1 MNVPDYESIARSGV
15 EALRRGDGTTARAEF
30 DKVVASGRAS
40 HQLWLFLA
48 QACEMTG
55 DGPAMERALAPVLEH
70 EPRNLY
76 ALLMK
81 GEYQVRLGDDRA
93 ATSWFGLALSSA
105 GQQQNLAS
113 DLIARLQRAQETMR
127 ASEKKFE
134 DYLYATLAAGGVDP
148 AHAGPRFA
156 EALEILNGRAQP
168 QLQQPTSFY
177 YPRLPQIPFYE
188 SAAFEWVAGLE
199 AATPAIRA
207 EVEAVLAADRDL
219 APYVQPNRDRP
230 TREHALLGDPS
241 WSAYYLWQDGV
252 LNAEHAKACPATI
265 LALEGLPIP
274 SIATRS
280 PMALFSV
287 LKAKTHIPPHWGM
300 LNTRLIVHLPLIVP
314 PHCRLRVG
322 NEVRSVEAGKVMI
335 FDDSIEHEAWNDSD
349 QTRVVLLFEIWR
361 PELDAGERK
370 ALTTMLEA
378 INAY

>member
-1 MNVPDYESIARSGV
+1 MNVPDYEAIARSGV
-15 EALRRGDGTTARAEF
+15 EALRRGNGAEARVEF
-30 DKVVASGRAS
+30 EKVAVAGRAS
-40 HQLWLFLA
+40 HQLWLLLA

-55 DGPAMERALAPVLEH
+55 DDPAMEQALATVLEH
-70 EPRNLY
+70 EPRNLH

-81 GEYQVRLGDDRA
+81 GEYRMRQGDDRA

-113 DLIARLQRAQETMR
+113 DLIARLQRAQQAMR
-127 ASEKKFE
+127 ASEQKFE
-134 DYLYATLAAGGVDP
+134 DHLYTMLAAGGVDA

-177 YPRLPQIPFYE
+177 YPRLSQIPFHD
-188 SAAFEWVAGLE
+188 STAFDWVAGLE
-199 AATPAIRA
+199 AATPAILA
-207 EVEAVLAADRDL
+207 EVEAVLAADQDF
-219 APYVQPNRDRP
+219 APYVQRNSDRP
-230 TREHALLGDPS
+230 TREHVLLDDPS

-252 LNAEHAKACPATI
+252 LNAQHAEVCPATV

-300 LNTRLIVHLPLIVP
+300 LNTRLIVHLPLVVP
-314 PHCRLRVG
+314 PNCRLRVG
-322 NEVRSVEAGKVMI
+322 NEVRSVEAGKAMI

-349 QTRVVLLFEIWR
+349 ETRVVLLFEIWR
-361 PELDAGERK
+361 PELDAGECK

>member
-1 MNVPDYESIARSGV
+1 M
-15 EALRRGDGTTARAEF
+15 RRGDGSAARVDFE
-30 DKVVASGRAS
+30 KVVAAGRAS
-40 HQLWLFLA
+40 HQLWMFLA
-48 QACEMTG
+48 QACEITG
-55 DGPAMERALAPVLEH
+55 DDAEMELALAPVLEK

-81 GEYQVRLGDDRA
+81 GEHQQRRGDDRA

-105 GQQQNLAS
+105 GQQQNLQP
-113 DLIARLQRAQETMR
+113 DLVARLQRAQQAMR
-127 ASEKKFE
+127 VSEKKFE
-134 DYLYATLAAGGVDP
+134 DHLYATLAAGGVDP
-148 AHAGPRFA
+148 GHAGPRFA

-177 YPRLPQIPFYE
+177 YPRLPQIPFYDRTT
-188 SAAFEWVAGLE
+188 FDWVTGLE
-199 AATPAIRA
+199 AAAPAICA
-207 EVEAVLAADRDL
+207 EVEAVLAADQGL
-219 APYVQPNRDRP
+219 APYVQANRDRP

-252 LNAEHAKACPATI
+252 LNADHAKACPETVA
-265 LALEGLPIP
+265 ALEGLPIP
-274 SIATRS
+274 DIATRS

-287 LKAKTHIPPHWGM
+287 LKARTHIPPHWGM

-314 PHCRLRVG
+314 PNCRLRVG
-322 NEVRSVEAGKVMI
+322 NEVRPVEAGKAII

-349 QTRVVLLFEIWR
+349 ETRVVLLFEIWR
-361 PELDAGERK
+361 PELDASERK

>member
-1 MNVPDYESIARSGV
+1 MNVPDYEAMARSGV
-15 EALRRGDGTTARAEF
+15 EALRRGDGATARVEF

-55 DGPAMERALAPVLEH
+55 DGSAMEQALTPVLQN

-81 GEYQVRLGDDRA
+81 GEYQARLGDDRA
-93 ATSWFGLALSSA
+93 ATSWFGMALSSA
-105 GQQQNLAS
+105 AQQQNLPS
-113 DLIARLQRAQETMR
+113 DLIARLQRAQLTMR

-134 DYLYATLAAGGVDP
+134 DHLYATLATAGVDP
-148 AHAGPRFA
+148 VHTGPRFA
-156 EALEILNGRAQP
+156 EALEILRGRAQP
-168 QLQQPTSFY
+168 QLQQPTSFF
-177 YPRLPQIPFYE
+177 YPRLPQIPFYDR
-188 SAAFEWVAGLE
+188 AVFDWVAGLE
-199 AATPAIRA
+199 AAASAIRA
-207 EVEAVLAADRDL
+207 EVEAVLAADQDL
-219 APYVQPNRDRP
+219 TPYVQPNRDRP

-265 LALEGLPIP
+265 AALEGLPIP
-274 SIATRS
+274 EIATRS

-322 NEVRSVEAGKVMI
+322 NEVRTVEAGKTMI

-349 QTRVVLLFEIWR
+349 QTRVVLLFEIWQ
-361 PELDAGERK
+361 PELDAGECH

>member
-15 EALRRGDGTTARAEF
+15 EALRRGDGATARAEF